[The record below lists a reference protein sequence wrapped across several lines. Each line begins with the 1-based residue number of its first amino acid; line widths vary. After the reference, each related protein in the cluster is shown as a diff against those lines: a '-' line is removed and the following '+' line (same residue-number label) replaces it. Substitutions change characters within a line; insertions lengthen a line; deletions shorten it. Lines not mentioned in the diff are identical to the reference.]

1 MHEQIIR
8 VQELMDVSAPYLG
21 YLSGPGVARVP
32 NAVVMAARRRLVVAL
47 LLIPAAERVVHLL
60 ARVLVEDSDKTLLV
74 GTRVMEVAFRQGVP
88 CVLARRVGIVVGGIL
103 GGAGAV
109 LHRGRGHRRL
119 HGGSV
124 IRQMYDFV

>member
-8 VQELMDVSAPYLG
+8 VQELNVSASYLG

-74 GTRVMEVAFRQGVP
+74 GARVMEVAF
-88 CVLARRVGIVVGGIL
+88 
-103 GGAGAV
+103 
-109 LHRGRGHRRL
+109 
-119 HGGSV
+119 
-124 IRQMYDFV
+124 